1 MCSGWKIRLV
11 DAASSSSIIAQADN
25 YYYSPPDILIS
36 IIGVAAAT
44 LTTSSFLPEII
55 KRPIG
60 PRAWETRIKIP
71 DMTVFATGTVLWM
84 VYCIYKSDPVITGA
98 NAIATASNVVVVVL
112 LCMKFAYS
120 KKSTKIV

>member
-11 DAASSSSIIAQADN
+11 DASSSSIIAQADN
-25 YYYSPPDILIS
+25 YYIPPPDILIS

-44 LTTSSFLPEII
+44 LTTSSFLSEII

-60 PRAWETRIKIP
+60 PRAWETRINIP

-84 VYCIYKSDPVITGA
+84 VYCIDKSDPMITGA
-98 NAIATASNVVVVVL
+98 NAIATASNVVVVL

>member
-11 DAASSSSIIAQADN
+11 DASSSSSIIAQADN
-25 YYYSPPDILIS
+25 YYSPPDILIS

-60 PRAWETRIKIP
+60 PRAWETRINIP
-71 DMTVFATGTVLWM
+71 DMTVFATGTVL
-84 VYCIYKSDPVITGA
+84 
-98 NAIATASNVVVVVL
+98 
-112 LCMKFAYS
+112 
-120 KKSTKIV
+120 

>member
-1 MCSGWKIRLV
+1 MLLLLLLLLKQT
-11 DAASSSSIIAQADN
+11 III
-25 YYYSPPDILIS
+25 PPDILIS

-60 PRAWETRIKIP
+60 PRAWETRINIP

-84 VYCIYKSDPVITGA
+84 VYCIYKSDPMITGA
-98 NAIATASNVVVVVL
+98 NAIATASNVVVVL

>member
-11 DAASSSSIIAQADN
+11 DASSSIIAQADN
-25 YYYSPPDILIS
+25 YYSPPDIIIS

-60 PRAWETRIKIP
+60 PRAWETRINIP
-71 DMTVFATGTVLWM
+71 DMTVFATGTVL
-84 VYCIYKSDPVITGA
+84 
-98 NAIATASNVVVVVL
+98 
-112 LCMKFAYS
+112 
-120 KKSTKIV
+120 

>member
-11 DAASSSSIIAQADN
+11 DASSSSIIAQADN
-25 YYYSPPDILIS
+25 YYIPPRHTHIYNRGSRCD
-36 IIGVAAAT
+36 AHYFD
-44 LTTSSFLPEII
+44 FLPEII

-60 PRAWETRIKIP
+60 PRAWETRINIP
-71 DMTVFATGTVLWM
+71 DMTMFATGTVLWM
-84 VYCIYKSDPVITGA
+84 VYCIDKSDPMITGA
-98 NAIATASNVVVVVL
+98 NAIATASNVIVVL

>member
-1 MCSGWKIRLV
+1 MLLLLLLLLKQT
-11 DAASSSSIIAQADN
+11 III
-25 YYYSPPDILIS
+25 PPDILIS

-55 KRPIG
+55 KPIG

-84 VYCIYKSDPVITGA
+84 VYCIYKSDPVITSA
-98 NAIATASNVVVVVL
+98 NAIATAFNIVLCSASNL
-112 LCMKFAYS
+112 RIA
-120 KKSTKIV
+120 KSRPR

>member
-1 MCSGWKIRLV
+1 MLLLLLLLLKQT
-11 DAASSSSIIAQADN
+11 IIIF
-25 YYYSPPDILIS
+25 PPDILIS

-60 PRAWETRIKIP
+60 PRAWETRINIP

-84 VYCIYKSDPVITGA
+84 VYCIYKSDPMITGA
-98 NAIATASNVVVVVL
+98 NAIATASNVVVL

>member
-1 MCSGWKIRLV
+1 MLLLLLLLLKQ
-11 DAASSSSIIAQADN
+11 IIIIF
-25 YYYSPPDILIS
+25 PPDILIS

-60 PRAWETRIKIP
+60 PRAWETRINIP
-71 DMTVFATGTVLWM
+71 DMTMFATGTVLWM
-84 VYCIYKSDPVITGA
+84 VYCIDKSDPMITGA
-98 NAIATASNVVVVVL
+98 NAIATASNVIVVL

>member
-1 MCSGWKIRLV
+1 MLFLLV
-11 DAASSSSIIAQADN
+11 LLLKQTITI
-25 YYYSPPDILIS
+25 PPDILIS
-36 IIGVAAAT
+36 IIGVVAAAT

-84 VYCIYKSDPVITGA
+84 VYCIYKGDPMITGA
-98 NAIATASNVVVVVL
+98 NAIATVSNVVVL

>member
-11 DAASSSSIIAQADN
+11 DASSSSIIAQADN
-25 YYYSPPDILIS
+25 YYSPPDILIS

-60 PRAWETRIKIP
+60 PRA
-71 DMTVFATGTVLWM
+71 
-84 VYCIYKSDPVITGA
+84 
-98 NAIATASNVVVVVL
+98 
-112 LCMKFAYS
+112 
-120 KKSTKIV
+120 

>member
-11 DAASSSSIIAQADN
+11 DASSYSSIIAQADN
-25 YYYSPPDILIS
+25 YIPPDILIS

-60 PRAWETRIKIP
+60 PRA
-71 DMTVFATGTVLWM
+71 
-84 VYCIYKSDPVITGA
+84 
-98 NAIATASNVVVVVL
+98 
-112 LCMKFAYS
+112 
-120 KKSTKIV
+120 

>member
-11 DAASSSSIIAQADN
+11 DASSSSIIAQADN
-25 YYYSPPDILIS
+25 YYSPPDILIS

-71 DMTVFATGTVLWM
+71 DMTVFATGTVIWM
-84 VYCIYKSDPVITGA
+84 VYCIYKSDPMITGA
-98 NAIATASNVVVVVL
+98 NAIATASNVVVL